1 MGMDFLSFLAQG
13 GPLVWPILFCSV
25 LGLAIFLNRLYFLF
39 RLRREEESAL
49 LRLKEALS
57 RGEGL
62 SSFAQGQGPLA
73 QMIRE
78 ILPVCCAD
86 RALVETLL
94 DRIIER
100 EIARAARYL
109 DHLATLA
116 SIAPLM
122 GLLGTVTGLI
132 KAFMVIE
139 EAGGKVDATMLA
151 GGIWEAMLTTAVGL
165 SVALPLIVAHRF
177 LLSRIDAYEE
187 DLERLETTLLK
198 ALFARPEERRE
209 AA

>member
-62 SSFAQGQGPLA
+62 SPFAQGQGPLA

>member
-151 GGIWEAMLTTAVGL
+151 GGTWEAMLTTAVGL